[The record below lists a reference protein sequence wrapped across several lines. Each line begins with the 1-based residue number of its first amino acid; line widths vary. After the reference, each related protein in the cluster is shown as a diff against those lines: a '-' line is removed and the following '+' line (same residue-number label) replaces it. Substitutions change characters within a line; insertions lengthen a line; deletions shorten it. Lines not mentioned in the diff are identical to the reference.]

1 MKSNKKEL
9 DLIKGIGAFALTVL
23 LLTAS
28 VSSIQAQSSLQLGVK
43 AGGDYMKIGG
53 RSFDGKHYPGFSA
66 GVYGQLNFTTKWSLQ
81 PELNY
86 TQTIGK
92 TSDLFNQ
99 IYQGVSDQSANL
111 NYVSVP
117 ILLVFKPQPWFSLM
131 LGPQYGFLFSQTT
144 GLLQGA
150 GQQDQKAFNKNDVSI
165 VFGGQLYLN
174 KITFGLRYAAGL
186 NNICFSSTDT
196 WRQYGLQ
203 FYLAYQLKDIKLK

>member
-1 MKSNKKEL
+1 
-9 DLIKGIGAFALTVL
+9 
-23 LLTAS
+23 
-28 VSSIQAQSSLQLGVK
+28 
-43 AGGDYMKIGG
+43 
-53 RSFDGKHYPGFSA
+53 
-66 GVYGQLNFTTKWSLQ
+66 
-81 PELNY
+81 
-86 TQTIGK
+86 
-92 TSDLFNQ
+92 
-99 IYQGVSDQSANL
+99 
-111 NYVSVP
+111 VSVP

-144 GLLQGA
+144 NLLQGA

-186 NNICFSSTDT
+186 NNICFSTTDT